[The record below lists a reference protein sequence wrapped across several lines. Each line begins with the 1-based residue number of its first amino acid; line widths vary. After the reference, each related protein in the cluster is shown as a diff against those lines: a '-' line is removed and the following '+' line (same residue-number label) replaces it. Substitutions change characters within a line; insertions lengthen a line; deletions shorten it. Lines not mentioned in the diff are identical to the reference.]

1 MYIVLGSREIIAM
14 HASIYTQLQVVAC
27 QVTSN
32 CNGIVSVQD
41 SIFRFETCESPH
53 RNEN

>member
-14 HASIYTQLQVVAC
+14 HASVNTQLQVVAC